1 MKIMQSNTPSMIDG
15 IVPALRSEETMQGLP
30 GPWADPVK
38 ENGMKRRL
46 KDTKIQREVKN
57 ILARLES
64 KNTQFTRSRK
74 SKAFKQLAHEVNQV
88 VTLTQ
93 MSQFSRGRTIIWGQ
107 ITSEF

>member
-64 KNTQFTRSRK
+64 KNTPFTRSRN
-74 SKAFKQLAHEVNQV
+74 SKVLRQLAPEPSQQA
-88 VTLTQ
+88 TLTQ
-93 MSQFSRGRTIIWGQ
+93 MSQRSRGRTII
-107 ITSEF
+107 